1 MMLAQYDL
9 SKDEDERNES
19 LSKCLLHILDFRM
32 TRMKKKEKKKERRKK
47 KLKMLPS

>member
-1 MMLAQYDL
+1 MMLAQCDL

-32 TRMKKKEKKKERRKK
+32 TRMKKRKKEEKRN
-47 KLKMLPS
+47 

>member
-1 MMLAQYDL
+1 MMLAQCDL

-32 TRMKKKEKKKERRKK
+32 KRMKKRKKEEKRN
-47 KLKMLPS
+47 